1 MSKFQ
6 VGDRVDFLNDVG
18 GGIVKKILDN
28 KLVLVETED
37 GFEYPVQEREL
48 IKSNRYTEEDVM
60 SVAAENRP
68 KKIEEIFTDDVEVIT
83 KDNEEVNIY
92 LAFLKKGKAI
102 EMNLINDSN
111 WYLLYVIQSF
121 DGRRYTSFPGM
132 LQPNYIETIRNFADD
147 ELNGIKNFRV
157 QLIFF
162 RKIPYDTKNPVA
174 IDTNFNISRLFDEK
188 NYTTNDYL
196 DEKAFIVPIME
207 ENPMAEAIKKLANQ
221 EVEKI
226 VYQKE
231 VKSKKINEPKK
242 FDKKIKQDLIQ
253 IDLHINELLDDT
265 TGMSAAEMLEYQMD
279 TFKKELDAAMKDK
292 HINKIVFIHGKGN
305 GTLKNELRNYLKQKQ
320 IKYQDASFQKYG
332 FGATLVFVSKK
343 YY

>member
-1 MSKFQ
+1 MSKFK

-48 IKSNRYTEEDVM
+48 IKSNRYSEDDVM
-60 SVAAENRP
+60 IVAPDNRP
-68 KKIEEIFTDDVEVIT
+68 KKVEEIFTDDVEVIT

-92 LAFLKKGKAI
+92 LAFLKKPKTI

-111 WYLLYVIQSF
+111 WYLLYVIQTF
-121 DGRRYTSFPGM
+121 DGSRYTSIPGM

-188 NYTTNDYL
+188 NYTKNDFF
-196 DEKAFIVPIME
+196 EKNALLVPIIE
-207 ENPMAEAIKKLANQ
+207 ENPMAEAIKKLKNQ

-242 FDKKIKQDLIQ
+242 FEKKVKQDLIQ

-305 GTLKNELRNYLKQKQ
+305 GTLKNEIRNYLKQNKL
-320 IKYQDASFQKYG
+320 KYQDASFQKYG

-343 YY
+343 FY